1 MTWLIWRQHRTE
13 VCVLGLLVGMF
24 GIALLVLGTQ
34 AHDLFPGGPA
44 RCAGEPGGNEACTAS
59 FRRLDEE
66 YGFVENLLAA
76 FYLVPVV
83 IGAFL
88 GAPLLARELEDGTW
102 QLAWTQAVPRMRWLT
117 AKLVALAGVTVAL
130 TGTFTAVLTWFRQP
144 FDAWE
149 GRFQYDAFDLEGLVP
164 VAYALFAFGVATAA
178 GAVLRRSL
186 PAFGVAFGAFLAARM
201 SVALLARPAY
211 ATPLTTTEP
220 VPVGGSKDQAGHRP
234 VSSSGDWVI
243 EHGYADATGRR
254 LSSTEY
260 YELEGAAD
268 RAGTNLNQ
276 FLHARGV
283 QQFGVYQFTERL
295 ADTFRD
301 VTDRVFLIVHAAA
314 DPRRYVQF
322 AGEPDRLDAEA
333 PAKDV
338 VADADEFQL
347 RRFEWVEPDVAQP
360 NWTSSLRRPASTDE
374 FAQLARRCVAALR
387 EAYGIVSPDELR
399 YRAWCEPAGAEAT
412 AVQLPGLGLG

>member
-44 RCAGEPGGNEACTAS
+44 QCAGQAGISEDCVAS
-59 FRRLDEE
+59 FRQLDEK
-66 YGFVENLLAA
+66 YGNVENLLAA

-102 QLAWTQAVPRMRWLT
+102 QLAWTQAVPRMRWLA
-117 AKLVALAGVTVAL
+117 AKLAALAGVTVTL
-130 TGTFTAVLTWFRQP
+130 TGMFTAVLTWFRQP

-149 GRFQYDAFDLEGLVP
+149 GRFQYDAFDVEGLVP

-178 GAVLRRSL
+178 GAILRRSL

-211 ATPLTTTEP
+211 ATPLTAMEP
-220 VPVGGSKDQAGHRP
+220 VGVGGAKERP
-234 VSSSGDWVI
+234 VHSNASWII

-260 YELEGAAD
+260 YDLEAAAN

-276 FLHARGV
+276 FLHAQDI
-283 QQFGVYQFTERL
+283 QQFKVYHPADRFWTFQLIEAALFL
-295 ADTFRD
+295 AGAAI
-301 VTDRVFLIVHAAA
+301 LI
-314 DPRRYVQF
+314 
-322 AGEPDRLDAEA
+322 G
-333 PAKDV
+333 V
-338 VADADEFQL
+338 VAWRV
-347 RRFEWVEPDVAQP
+347 RRRMF
-360 NWTSSLRRPASTDE
+360 
-374 FAQLARRCVAALR
+374 
-387 EAYGIVSPDELR
+387 
-399 YRAWCEPAGAEAT
+399 
-412 AVQLPGLGLG
+412 

>member
-24 GIALLVLGTQ
+24 GIALLVFGTQ

-44 RCAGEPGGNEACTAS
+44 RCAGQAGVDGACTAS
-59 FRRLDEE
+59 FRRLDEG
-66 YGFVENLLAA
+66 YGDVENLLAA

-102 QLAWTQAVPRMRWLT
+102 QLAWTQAVPRMRWLA

-130 TGTFTAVLTWFRQP
+130 TGMFTAVLTWFRQP

-149 GRFQYDAFDLEGLVP
+149 GRFQYDAFDLEGVVP
-164 VAYALFAFGVATAA
+164 VAYALFAFAVATAA
-178 GAVLRRSL
+178 GAILRRSL

-201 SVALLARPAY
+201 SVALVARPAY
-211 ATPLTTTEP
+211 ATPLTAMQP
-220 VPVGGSKDQAGHRP
+220 VPVGGTGHRP
-234 VSSSGDWVI
+234 GPGVADWTI
-243 EHGYADATGRR
+243 EQGYADATGRR

-260 YELEGAAD
+260 HELEDAAD

-283 QQFGVYQFTERL
+283 QQFGVYHPADRFWTFQFIEAAL
-295 ADTFRD
+295 FVA
-301 VTDRVFLIVHAAA
+301 VAAA
-314 DPRRYVQF
+314 LVAVVVWRVRR
-322 AGEPDRLDAEA
+322 RM
-333 PAKDV
+333 
-338 VADADEFQL
+338 
-347 RRFEWVEPDVAQP
+347 
-360 NWTSSLRRPASTDE
+360 
-374 FAQLARRCVAALR
+374 
-387 EAYGIVSPDELR
+387 I
-399 YRAWCEPAGAEAT
+399 
-412 AVQLPGLGLG
+412 

>member
-24 GIALLVLGTQ
+24 GIALLVLGAQ

-44 RCAGEPGGNEACTAS
+44 HCAGQAGIDEACTAS

-66 YGFVENLLAA
+66 YGYVENLLAA
-76 FYLVPVV
+76 FNLVPVV

-102 QLAWTQAVPRMRWLT
+102 QLAWTQAVPRMRWLA
-117 AKLVALAGVTVAL
+117 AKLVALAGVTAAL
-130 TGTFTAVLTWFRQP
+130 TGTFTAVLTWFRRP

-178 GAVLRRSL
+178 GAILRRGL

-201 SVALLARPAY
+201 GVALLARPAY
-211 ATPLTTTEP
+211 ATPLTAAEPIPVGDSQDGTGHGP
-220 VPVGGSKDQAGHRP
+220 VPDIGT
-234 VSSSGDWVI
+234 WVI
-243 EHGYADATGRR
+243 ERGYVDSTGRR
-254 LSSTEY
+254 LSWTEY
-260 YELEGAAD
+260 YELEAAAN

-283 QQFGVYQFTERL
+283 QRFEVHHP
-295 ADTFRD
+295 ADRFWT
-301 VTDRVFLIVHAAA
+301 
-314 DPRRYVQF
+314 
-322 AGEPDRLDAEA
+322 
-333 PAKDV
+333 
-338 VADADEFQL
+338 FQL
-347 RRFEWVEPDVAQP
+347 IEAGLFVA
-360 NWTSSLRRPASTDE
+360 
-374 FAQLARRCVAALR
+374 VAAVLIGVVVWR
-387 EAYGIVSPDELR
+387 VRRRVI
-399 YRAWCEPAGAEAT
+399 
-412 AVQLPGLGLG
+412 

>member
-24 GIALLVLGTQ
+24 GVALLLLGTQ

-44 RCAGEPGGNEACTAS
+44 RCAGAAGVGEGCAAS

-66 YGFVENLLAA
+66 YGYVENLLAA

-102 QLAWTQAVPRMRWLT
+102 QLAWTQAVPRMRWLA
-117 AKLVALAGVTVAL
+117 AKLAALAGVTVAL
-130 TGTFTAVLTWFRQP
+130 TGLFTAVLTWFRQP

-149 GRFQYDAFDLEGLVP
+149 GRFQYDAFDLEGIVP

-178 GAVLRRSL
+178 GAILRRSL

-211 ATPLTTTEP
+211 ATPLTTMAP
-220 VPVGGSKDQAGHRP
+220 VPADGAKGRAPGLA
-234 VSSSGDWVI
+234 DWTV
-243 EHGYADATGRR
+243 ERGYADATGRR
-254 LSSTEY
+254 LTRTEY
-260 YELEGAAD
+260 DELAGAAD

-276 FLHARGV
+276 FLHARGI
-283 QQFGVYQFTERL
+283 QRFGVYHP
-295 ADTFRD
+295 ADRFWT
-301 VTDRVFLIVHAAA
+301 
-314 DPRRYVQF
+314 
-322 AGEPDRLDAEA
+322 
-333 PAKDV
+333 
-338 VADADEFQL
+338 FQL
-347 RRFEWVEPDVAQP
+347 VESALFVAVATILIGVVVWRVRRR
-360 NWTSSLRRPASTDE
+360 T
-374 FAQLARRCVAALR
+374 
-387 EAYGIVSPDELR
+387 I
-399 YRAWCEPAGAEAT
+399 
-412 AVQLPGLGLG
+412 

>member
-13 VCVLGLLVGMF
+13 VCVLGLLVGIF
-24 GIALLVLGTQ
+24 GVGLLVLGTQ

-44 RCAGEPGGNEACTAS
+44 RCAGQAGPDGTCTAS

-66 YGFVENLLAA
+66 YGNVENLLAA

-102 QLAWTQAVPRMRWLT
+102 QLAWTQAVPRMRWLA
-117 AKLVALAGVTVAL
+117 AKLAALAGVTVAL
-130 TGTFTAVLTWFRQP
+130 TGTFTVVLTWFRQP

-149 GRFQYDAFDLEGLVP
+149 GRFQYDAFDLEGVVP
-164 VAYALFAFGVATAA
+164 VAYALFAFAVATTA

-211 ATPLTTTEP
+211 ATPITAVRP
-220 VPVGGSKDQAGHRP
+220 IPVGGAGHG
-234 VSSSGDWVI
+234 SGPGVADWTI

-254 LSSTEY
+254 LGSTEY
-260 YELEGAAD
+260 HELQDAAD

-283 QQFGVYQFTERL
+283 QEFGVY
-295 ADTFRD
+295 
-301 VTDRVFLIVHAAA
+301 H
-314 DPRRYVQF
+314 P
-322 AGEPDRLDAEA
+322 AGRFWT
-333 PAKDV
+333 
-338 VADADEFQL
+338 FQL
-347 RRFEWVEPDVAQP
+347 IEAALFVA
-360 NWTSSLRRPASTDE
+360 
-374 FAQLARRCVAALR
+374 VAAVLTGVVVWR
-387 EAYGIVSPDELR
+387 VRRRMI
-399 YRAWCEPAGAEAT
+399 
-412 AVQLPGLGLG
+412 

>member
-24 GIALLVLGTQ
+24 GIALLVFGTQ

-44 RCAGEPGGNEACTAS
+44 RCAGRAGVDGACTAS
-59 FRRLDEE
+59 FRRLDEG
-66 YGFVENLLAA
+66 YGDVENLLAA

-102 QLAWTQAVPRMRWLT
+102 QLAWTQAVPRMRWLA

-130 TGTFTAVLTWFRQP
+130 TGMFTAVLTWFRQP

-149 GRFQYDAFDLEGLVP
+149 GRFQYDAFDLEGVVP
-164 VAYALFAFGVATAA
+164 VAYALFAFAVATAA
-178 GAVLRRSL
+178 GAILRRSL

-201 SVALLARPAY
+201 SVALVARPAY
-211 ATPLTTTEP
+211 ATPLTAMQP
-220 VPVGGSKDQAGHRP
+220 VPAGGTGHRP
-234 VSSSGDWVI
+234 GPGVADWTI

-260 YELEGAAD
+260 HELQDAAD

-283 QQFGVYQFTERL
+283 QRFGVYHP
-295 ADTFRD
+295 ADRFWTFQ
-301 VTDRVFLIVHAAA
+301 LIEAALFVAVAAA
-314 DPRRYVQF
+314 LVAVVVWRVRR
-322 AGEPDRLDAEA
+322 RM
-333 PAKDV
+333 
-338 VADADEFQL
+338 
-347 RRFEWVEPDVAQP
+347 
-360 NWTSSLRRPASTDE
+360 
-374 FAQLARRCVAALR
+374 
-387 EAYGIVSPDELR
+387 I
-399 YRAWCEPAGAEAT
+399 
-412 AVQLPGLGLG
+412 

>member
-1 MTWLIWRQHRTE
+1 MAWLIWRQHRTE
-13 VCVLGLLVGMF
+13 VCVLGLLVGLF
-24 GIALLVLGTQ
+24 GIALFALGTQ

-44 RCAGEPGGNEACTAS
+44 RCAGQAGVDEACTAS

-66 YGFVENLLAA
+66 YGYVENLLAA

-102 QLAWTQAVPRMRWLT
+102 QLAWTQAVPRTRWLA
-117 AKLVALAGVTVAL
+117 AKLVALAGVTVTL
-130 TGTFTAVLTWFRQP
+130 TGMFTAVFTWFRRP

-164 VAYALFAFGVATAA
+164 VAYALFAFGAATAA
-178 GAVLRRSL
+178 GAILRRGL
-186 PAFGVAFGAFLAARM
+186 PAFGVAFGAFLVARM

-220 VPVGGSKDQAGHRP
+220 VPVGGSKDQSGHRS
-234 VSSSGDWVI
+234 VAGSADWVV
-243 EHGYADATGRR
+243 ERGYADATGRR
-254 LSSTEY
+254 LSVTEY

-283 QQFGVYQFTERL
+283 QRFGVYHP
-295 ADTFRD
+295 ADRFWT
-301 VTDRVFLIVHAAA
+301 
-314 DPRRYVQF
+314 
-322 AGEPDRLDAEA
+322 
-333 PAKDV
+333 
-338 VADADEFQL
+338 FQL
-347 RRFEWVEPDVAQP
+347 IEA
-360 NWTSSLRRPASTDE
+360 SLFTT
-374 FAQLARRCVAALR
+374 VAAVLIGVVVWR
-387 EAYGIVSPDELR
+387 VRRRVI
-399 YRAWCEPAGAEAT
+399 
-412 AVQLPGLGLG
+412 